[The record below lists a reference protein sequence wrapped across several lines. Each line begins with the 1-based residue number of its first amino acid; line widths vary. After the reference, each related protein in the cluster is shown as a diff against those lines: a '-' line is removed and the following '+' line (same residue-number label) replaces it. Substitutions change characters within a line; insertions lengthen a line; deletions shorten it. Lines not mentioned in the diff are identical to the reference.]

1 MAVLV
6 DHIADVS
13 FTQVFLGRGG
23 DAPAKGEIGVN
34 DNVFDVSFENGRV
47 SARFLSGNWFTNLFR
62 GKTMRR
68 FKENLQTQYD
78 NWGPKGWTMQR
89 PPDSR

>member
-23 DAPAKGEIGVN
+23 DAPAKGIIGVN
-34 DNVFDVSFENGRV
+34 DNVFDV
-47 SARFLSGNWFTNLFR
+47 
-62 GKTMRR
+62 
-68 FKENLQTQYD
+68 
-78 NWGPKGWTMQR
+78 
-89 PPDSR
+89 